1 VNRGTASNAI
11 RSEKGVMV
19 NQKLST
25 TRPLL
30 HRDFHQD
37 GLLERK
43 KFVMFEWMTTSR
55 SRERWESDVCILA
68 AYE

>member
-1 VNRGTASNAI
+1 
-11 RSEKGVMV
+11 MV

-30 HRDFHQD
+30 HRDFHPD